1 MPTGILRAGGRVCA
15 AGAAIIVLDA
25 RMEEEE
31 EVDDDSETAEEE
43 FVGEVD
49 GVFDVGK
56 GTDEAGRGR
65 ETLS

>member
-1 MPTGILRAGGRVCA
+1 MPTGIMSAGGRVFP

-25 RMEEEE
+25 RMEEEDV
-31 EVDDDSETAEEE
+31 VDDRETAEEE

-56 GTDEAGRGR
+56 GTDEAGMER
-65 ETLS
+65 EMLG